1 MQNNPGRLISILYR
15 KAQVYWTQSLKEYQ
29 ITSAEYPILLRLYAK
44 EGVTQEEIVAELEM
58 DKSAIARALQSLIDK
73 GFVEKQKDEQDRR
86 CNRIYLT
93 DKGYGVRGT
102 IEEAKQ
108 KWNEILMKNMTE
120 EEQREMIRLLGQS
133 VKNLKRE

>member
-29 ITSAEYPILLRLYAK
+29 ITSAEYPILLRLYAR

-93 DKGYGVRGT
+93 EKGHEVRQV

>member
-15 KAQVYWTQSLKEYQ
+15 KAQVYWTQSLKEYH
-29 ITSAEYPILLRLYAK
+29 ITSAEYPILLRLYAR

-93 DKGYGVRGT
+93 KKGHGVRQV

>member
-29 ITSAEYPILLRLYAK
+29 ITSAEYPILLRLYAR

-93 DKGYGVRGT
+93 EKGHGVRQE

>member
-1 MQNNPGRLISILYR
+1 MQNTTESNT
-15 KAQVYWTQSLKEYQ
+15 K
-29 ITSAEYPILLRLYAK
+29 
-44 EGVTQEEIVAELEM
+44 
-58 DKSAIARALQSLIDK
+58 
-73 GFVEKQKDEQDRR
+73 
-86 CNRIYLT
+86 T
-93 DKGYGVRGT
+93 DKISKKQLDIIKNMLAWEINLPEFEENVKESEKSFYVLL